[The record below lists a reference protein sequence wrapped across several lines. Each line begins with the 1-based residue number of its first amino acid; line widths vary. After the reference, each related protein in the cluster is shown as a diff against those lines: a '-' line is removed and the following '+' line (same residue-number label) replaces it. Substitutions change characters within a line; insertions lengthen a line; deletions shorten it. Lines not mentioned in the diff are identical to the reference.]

1 MRGGG
6 EGEFV
11 SAGCWVPNSCW
22 SACSDAEIR
31 VAGSFAGFGVGLT
44 GWSGGEGVL
53 DEAGDGVL
61 RWHRPVRVRGRGGG
75 EMFLS
80 TRWYGFGVLHLL

>member
-1 MRGGG
+1 VRGGG

-22 SACSDAEIR
+22 SACSDAEMR
-31 VAGSFAGFGVGLT
+31 VAGSFGGPGVGWT

-53 DEAGDGVL
+53 EEGGDGVL
-61 RWHRPVRVRGRGGG
+61 RKHHPVRGRGRCGG
-75 EMFLS
+75 EMLLPA
-80 TRWYGFGVLHLL
+80 RW